1 MKDQITVV
9 KDSVSQ
15 LSDVMVD
22 EFEQL
27 KTQLNQDLGKIRDDH
42 HNDHVDIVA

>member
-27 KTQLNQDLGKIRDDH
+27 KTQLNQDLGKIREDH
-42 HNDHVDIVA
+42 QNDHADTLA